1 MMLKG
6 INQPKREATAPIKL
20 PEPAGAPATP
30 AKPPEPAE
38 ASATPVKPPGPAG
51 TPTALAKLQIC
62 SEVNAA
68 PARPKGQ
75 PGPSASAESQGRR
88 HSFSWRKAAVIIL
101 VFMLLLALLAML
113 WALEHV
119 SFSAPPVLHW
129 SGPLSQ
135 LVTVAGE
142 QTTLS
147 LQQAIL
153 VPDALEPASSNSAKP
168 GPSAASPAAAPKM
181 GVGADGKWQ
190 LLAQLADSG
199 KWQEVA
205 DEQQRATYIFYSQKE
220 LAKCLPSHYEITF
233 PLLSWHFAANDY
245 YILVASYVELSKHG
259 EAPQQLE
266 FLLVYQ
272 PGSFT
277 PLAILLAQ
285 QP

>member
-6 INQPKREATAPIKL
+6 INQPKRAPTA
-20 PEPAGAPATP
+20 P
-30 AKPPEPAE
+30 AKPSDPSGAPT
-38 ASATPVKPPGPAG
+38 TPVKPPDPSEAPA
-51 TPTALAKLQIC
+51 ALAK
-62 SEVNAA
+62 
-68 PARPKGQ
+68 PKSQ
-75 PGPSASAESQGRR
+75 PGPNDSVELQSKR
-88 HSFSWRKAAVIIL
+88 HGLSWHKAAVIML
-101 VFMLLLALLAML
+101 VFLMLLALLVML

-142 QTTLS
+142 RTTLS

-168 GPSAASPAAAPKM
+168 APSAAKPTAASKM
-181 GVGADGKWQ
+181 GAGADGKWQ

-199 KWQEVA
+199 KWQEVE

-220 LAKCLPSHYEITF
+220 LAKCLPSHCEATF
-233 PLLSWHFAANDY
+233 PLLNWRFAANDY
-245 YILVASYVELSKHG
+245 YILVASYVELSKRG
-259 EAPQQLE
+259 KAPRQLE

-277 PLAILLAQ
+277 PLAILLAEQ
-285 QP
+285 Q

>member
-20 PEPAGAPATP
+20 SEPTGVPATP
-30 AKPPEPAE
+30 AKLPEPAE
-38 ASATPVKPPGPAG
+38 ASATPVKPPEPAE
-51 TPTALAKLQIC
+51 TPTALAKLQIR

-147 LQQAIL
+147 PSLL
-153 VPDALEPASSNSAKP
+153 DSGTSGPSASSP
-168 GPSAASPAAAPKM
+168 TAASPAAAPKM
-181 GVGADGKWQ
+181 GAGADGKWQ

-266 FLLVYQ
+266 FLMVYQ

>member
-20 PEPAGAPATP
+20 SEPTGVPATP

-51 TPTALAKLQIC
+51 TPTALAKLQIR

-147 LQQAIL
+147 PSLL
-153 VPDALEPASSNSAKP
+153 DSGTSGPSASSP
-168 GPSAASPAAAPKM
+168 TAASPAAAPKM
-181 GVGADGKWQ
+181 GAGADGKRQ

-285 QP
+285 QL

>member
-6 INQPKREATAPIKL
+6 INHPKREPTAPIKL
-20 PEPAGAPATP
+20 SEPTGAPATP

-51 TPTALAKLQIC
+51 TPTALAKLQIR

-75 PGPSASAESQGRR
+75 PGPSASAESHGRR

-147 LQQAIL
+147 PSLL
-153 VPDALEPASSNSAKP
+153 DSGTS
-168 GPSAASPAAAPKM
+168 GPSAASPTAASPAAAPKM
-181 GVGADGKWQ
+181 GAGADGKWQ

-245 YILVASYVELSKHG
+245 YILVASYVELSKRG

>member
-20 PEPAGAPATP
+20 SEPTGVPATP

-51 TPTALAKLQIC
+51 TPTALAKLQIR

-147 LQQAIL
+147 PSLL
-153 VPDALEPASSNSAKP
+153 DSGTSGPSASSP
-168 GPSAASPAAAPKM
+168 TAASPAAAPKM
-181 GVGADGKWQ
+181 GAGADGKRQ

>member
-1 MMLKG
+1 MLKG

-20 PEPAGAPATP
+20 SEPTGVPATP
-30 AKPPEPAE
+30 AKLPEPAE
-38 ASATPVKPPGPAG
+38 ASATPVKPPEPAE
-51 TPTALAKLQIC
+51 TPTALAKLQIR

-147 LQQAIL
+147 PSLL
-153 VPDALEPASSNSAKP
+153 DSGTSGPSASSP
-168 GPSAASPAAAPKM
+168 TAASPAAAPKM
-181 GVGADGKWQ
+181 GAGADGKWQ

-266 FLLVYQ
+266 FLMVYQ